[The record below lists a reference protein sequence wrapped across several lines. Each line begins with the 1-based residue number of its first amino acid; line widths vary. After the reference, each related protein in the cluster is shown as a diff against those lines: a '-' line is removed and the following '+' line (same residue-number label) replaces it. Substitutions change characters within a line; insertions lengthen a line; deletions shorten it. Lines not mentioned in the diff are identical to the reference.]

1 MSAHRRL
8 WPPAV
13 STAAAVVVLAT
24 WGTPLPAWGPM
35 GHRLAAASTMQTLP
49 RELRAWYLDQEEEFI
64 QAALEPDLWKAQD
77 ATEAWRHRIACETYG
92 GPARLP
98 LQAAAAKT
106 LIGAWAF
113 EQGGQLPW
121 VIAERHRLLVE
132 AFQSRDRRRVISESG
147 WLCHYVSDAQVPL
160 HTTQNRN
167 GKSTGQKGVH
177 KRWETDLVNHGVG
190 SLPALAEARPVG
202 DLPAT
207 IAGWIAESHAMVQP
221 LLDADRAAGRESLP
235 RPETRTAAL
244 WSLQK
249 QQVVQQLSRSTE
261 RSGALI
267 LSAWIQA
274 GSPRP

>member
-1 MSAHRRL
+1 MSARRG
-8 WPPAV
+8 PRPRAIP
-13 STAAAVVVLAT
+13 AAAMALA
-24 WGTPLPAWGPM
+24 LAAWGPPLLAWGPK
-35 GHRLAAASTMQTLP
+35 GHRLAAASTVQTLP
-49 RELRAWYLDQEEEFI
+49 KELRAWYQDQDAALI
-64 QAALEPDLWKAQD
+64 QAAQEPDLWKAQD

-92 GPARLP
+92 GPGRLP
-98 LQAAAAKT
+98 LQAAAART
-106 LIGAWAF
+106 LVGAWAF

-132 AFQSRDRRRVISESG
+132 AFRSRDRLRVISESG

-221 LLDADRAAGRESLP
+221 LLDADQAAGRETLP
-235 RPETRTAAL
+235 RSESRTAAL

-249 QQVVQQLSRSTE
+249 QQVVQQLSRSAE

>member
-1 MSAHRRL
+1 
-8 WPPAV
+8 
-13 STAAAVVVLAT
+13 
-24 WGTPLPAWGPM
+24 
-35 GHRLAAASTMQTLP
+35 
-49 RELRAWYLDQEEEFI
+49 
-64 QAALEPDLWKAQD
+64 
-77 ATEAWRHRIACETYG
+77 
-92 GPARLP
+92 
-98 LQAAAAKT
+98 
-106 LIGAWAF
+106 
-113 EQGGQLPW
+113 
-121 VIAERHRLLVE
+121 
-132 AFQSRDRRRVISESG
+132 VISESG

-177 KRWETDLVNHGVG
+177 KRWETDLVDHGVG
-190 SLPALAEARPVG
+190 SLSALADARPVS

-221 LLDADRAAGRESLP
+221 LLDADRAAGRETLH
-235 RPETRTAAL
+235 RPESRTAAL

-249 QQVVQQLSRSTE
+249 QQVVQQLSRSAE

>member
-1 MSAHRRL
+1 MTSRRQPP
-8 WPPAV
+8 PPAL
-13 STAAAVVVLAT
+13 STAALVVVLAA
-24 WGTPLPAWGPM
+24 WGTPLMAWGPK
-35 GHRLAAASTMQTLP
+35 GHRLAAASSMQTLP
-49 RELRAWYLDQEEEFI
+49 EELRAWYLGQEAVFI

-77 ATEAWRHRIACETYG
+77 PAEVWRHRIFCETYG

-98 LQAAAAKT
+98 LQAAAAKA
-106 LIGAWAF
+106 LVGAWAF

-121 VIAERHRLLVE
+121 VITQRHQMLVE
-132 AFQSRDRRRVISESG
+132 AFRSRDRRRVISESG

-190 SLPALAEARPVG
+190 SLPPLAEARPVG
-202 DLPAT
+202 DLPVT
-207 IAGWIAESHAMVQP
+207 IGEWIAESHAMLQP
-221 LLDADRAAGRESLP
+221 LLEADQAAGRETKLKQES
-235 RPETRTAAL
+235 RTAVF
-244 WSLQK
+244 WSLQER
-249 QQVVQQLSRSTE
+249 QVIQQLCRSAE